1 MRIGVNATACGNRY
15 NGIATFN
22 EFLIDGLG
30 ATDHDIW
37 VYSSVNPLQDVG
49 TLTFRQT
56 PESLSFSGSRL
67 ANLKRFAWLQ
77 TSFPSMLKKDG
88 VQLLITPSVEGL
100 VWPKMPQII
109 TVHDLMPLRYV
120 QENPRQYYY
129 YRYVLPKVLASTE
142 LVLTVS
148 EFSRQELIK
157 TYRLS
162 PERVAVTSTGIRP
175 ELFEEPLKHIQEQPA
190 SAPYFLFVG
199 TFSPRKNLRTV
210 VQAFAEVAAVV
221 PEQLVIVAYPDR
233 WKSEIVELA
242 AQLKIAHRLTYHSG
256 LTNAELMRLYRNATA
271 LVLVSEYEGLGAP
284 PLEAMAVRTPVIV
297 SDSTS
302 LAEVVAGAG
311 LSVPC
316 ADVSAVASAMRVVST
331 QPDVR
336 DRLREQGRRRAE
348 KYHRARCITVLNRA
362 LAPLLQESIY
372 V

>member
-22 EFLIDGLG
+22 EFLIDSLCT
-30 ATDHDIW
+30 TDNDVF
-37 VYSSVNPLQDVG
+37 VYSSAE
-49 TLTFRQT
+49 TLAEVEAITIRRT

-67 ANLKRFAWLQ
+67 ANFKRFLWLQ
-77 TSFPSMLKKDG
+77 TSFPALLKQDG

-100 VWPKMPQII
+100 LWPRIPQIV
-109 TVHDLMPLRYV
+109 TVHDLMPLKYV
-120 QENPRQYYY
+120 EENPRQYYY
-129 YRYVLPKVLASTE
+129 YRYVLPKVLRSTE

-157 TYRLS
+157 AYGIS
-162 PERVAVTSTGIRP
+162 PARVTVTSTGIRP
-175 ELFEEPLKHIQEQPA
+175 ELFEPFNSIQEQPA
-190 SAPYFLFVG
+190 NAPYFLFVG
-199 TFSPRKNLRTV
+199 TFSPRKNLKTV
-210 VQAFAEVAAVV
+210 VRALAEIANDI

-242 AQLKIAHRLTYHSG
+242 AQLNVSSRLSYHSG
-256 LTNAELMRLYRNATA
+256 LTNEQMMWLYRGATA
-271 LVLVSEYEGLGAP
+271 LILVSEYEGLGAP

-302 LAEVVAGAG
+302 LAEVVAGSG
-311 LSVPC
+311 INVPC

-331 QPDVR
+331 QPEVR

-348 KYHRARCITVLNRA
+348 KYHRTRCITVLNRA
-362 LAPLLQESIY
+362 LQPLLQESIC